1 MVTTVEKVLRGGSGS
16 TSVSTGSTS
25 SSSSSSSSS
34 AGAGGEDAYGD
45 VNNAY
50 DYGGYGDTNYYY
62 GESTATPD
70 SDTSRQVTVTSVGT
84 GGELDLG
91 AVGRI
96 DLAGGAGV
104 DRKVITSGGGSTITV
119 THNASVS

>member
-1 MVTTVEKVLRGGSGS
+1 MSTVEKVVRGGSGS
-16 TSVSTGSTS
+16 TSVSTSSTS

-50 DYGGYGDTNYYY
+50 DYDGYGDTNYYY

-70 SDTSRQVTVTSVGT
+70 GDTSRRVTVTSVGT

-96 DLAGGAGV
+96 DLEGGAGV
-104 DRKVITSGGGSTITV
+104 DRKVITSGGGTTLTV
-119 THNASVS
+119 TRNVSVS